1 MALPLLAL
9 AAAAAVPQIAKG
21 VSGLFQSARG
31 KQMARQNIFPDE
43 AVNQNLIQNS
53 AEADAMAKEGMPSQ
67 QYNQQAQGIL
77 KNQAG
82 GVRLLNRSS
91 NPTSGVAGL
100 VRAGDDA
107 TENLNVQDAID
118 RTNNEK
124 FAIGQRGILA
134 GEQNRV
140 FDWNNRQKYLMA
152 GQAAAQTISAGRQN
166 TFGALDGLSSVA
178 MSGLGGGQAPQGKVA
193 AAYNPP
199 NFGGTGFNMPTTQSL
214 NPNYDPS
221 QYTFGGRYP
230 KTNFNFGGQ

>member
-1 MALPLLAL
+1 MPLGGAATMAAI
-9 AAAAAVPQIAKG
+9 AAAPQVIKG
-21 VSGLFQSARG
+21 ISGLFGTASG
-31 KQMARQNIFPDE
+31 KQMARNNIFPDE

-53 AEADAMAKEGMPSQ
+53 AEADAMAREGMPSQ

-107 TENLNVQDAID
+107 TENLNVQDAVD

-140 FDWNNRQKYLMA
+140 FDWNNRQRYLQNA
-152 GQAAAQTISAGRQN
+152 QAAAQTISAGRQN
-166 TFGALDGLSSVA
+166 TFGALDGLSSIG
-178 MSGLGGGQAPQGKVA
+178 MSALGGGQQAQGKQNIGNTG
-193 AAYNPP
+193 YY
-199 NFGGTGFNMPTTQSL
+199 GGILGTQIGSTPATYGVGVQPRGYSNIRL
-214 NPNYDPS
+214 
-221 QYTFGGRYP
+221 
-230 KTNFNFGGQ
+230 GQ